1 MLPEA
6 WRDALDPEGT
16 AALAALEARLARE
29 AAEAEIFPPLTARY
43 RALELVAP
51 EAVRV
56 VILGQDPYH
65 RPGQATGLAFS
76 VPRGVRLPPSLRNVY
91 RELKED
97 LGVEPP
103 GHGDLS
109 SWASQGVLLLNTAL
123 SVRSGEP
130 ASHAGYGWHAVTG
143 ALLRFASRVA
153 PPSAF
158 LLWGGHAQ
166 SRAAYIDESR
176 HCVLAA
182 GHPSF
187 FSRHLFL
194 GCRHFSRANAFLRD
208 NGRRDVRWEQGKS
221 SLR

>member
-6 WRDALDPEGT
+6 WREALDPEGT

-29 AAEAEIFPPLTARY
+29 AGEAEIFPPLAARY

-51 EAVRV
+51 DAVRV

-76 VPRGVRLPPSLRNVY
+76 VPRGVRVPPSLRNVY

-97 LGVEPP
+97 LGIDAP

-109 SWASQGVLLLNTAL
+109 DWAAQGVLLLNTAL

-130 ASHAGYGWHAVTG
+130 ASHAGYGWHAITG

-166 SRAAYIDESR
+166 SRAAHIDATR
-176 HCVLAA
+176 HRVMAA

-187 FSRHLFL
+187 FSQHLFL
-194 GCRHFSRANAFLRD
+194 GCRHFSQANAFLRD
-208 NGRRDVRWEQGKS
+208 SGRPEVCWRIEPTE
-221 SLR
+221 

>member
-6 WRDALDPEGT
+6 WREALDPEGM

-29 AAEAEIFPPLTARY
+29 SGEAEIFPPLATRY
-43 RALELVAP
+43 RALEVVAP
-51 EAVRV
+51 DAVRV

-65 RPGQATGLAFS
+65 RPGQATGLAFA
-76 VPRGVRLPPSLRNVY
+76 VPRGVRVPPSLRNVY

-97 LGVEPP
+97 LGIDAP

-109 SWASQGVLLLNTAL
+109 AWAAQGVLLLNTAL

-130 ASHAGYGWHAVTG
+130 TSHAGYGWHEITG
-143 ALLRFASRVA
+143 ALLRFASRVS

-166 SRAAYIDESR
+166 SRAAHIDGTR

-187 FSRHLFL
+187 FSQHLFL
-194 GCRHFSRANAFLRD
+194 GCRHFSQANAFLRD
-208 NGRRDVRWEQGKS
+208 NGRPEVVWRLSPSE
-221 SLR
+221 